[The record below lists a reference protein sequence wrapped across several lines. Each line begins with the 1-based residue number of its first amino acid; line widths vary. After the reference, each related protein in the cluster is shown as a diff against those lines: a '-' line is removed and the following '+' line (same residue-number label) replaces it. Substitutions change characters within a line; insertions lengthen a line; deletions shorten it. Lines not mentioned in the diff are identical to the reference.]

1 MRNDPCEDKF
11 LIMLGRST
19 PADDGDAPAPMRVQ
33 RVQRARSD
41 VVEYTKSATG
51 GVVEQPARARV
62 MARRAHDAERV
73 AVAAEQHAV
82 DGKLDGARRSPGG
95 VERSDVEAGVGDR
108 GRYRLRR
115 GSGEGRSRSA
125 RGRGRYFVA
134 DV

>member
-1 MRNDPCEDKF
+1 MDGEEEQSVR
-11 LIMLGRST
+11 LGERSDDLLG
-19 PADDGDAPAPMRVQ
+19 AVSVMHVHVDDGDAPAPMRVQ

-82 DGKLDGARRSPGG
+82 DRKLDGARRSPGG
-95 VERSDVEAGVGDR
+95 VERSD
-108 GRYRLRR
+108 
-115 GSGEGRSRSA
+115 
-125 RGRGRYFVA
+125 
-134 DV
+134 